1 MPAHPGFPIAELHED
16 GSAIITKHDQTGG
29 AVTVGTV
36 TAQLLYE
43 IGGARYAGPD
53 VTARFDTIELTPDGV
68 DRVRV
73 SGVLGEAPPPTLKV
87 GLNRLGGFRNEMTFV
102 LTGLDI
108 AAKARLV
115 QQQLAHLDATWTL
128 ARTDHADSPGQEE
141 AAALLHCVVRGP
153 DPKALGRAFSSAAIE
168 LALASYPGFHVTSPP
183 GDASPYGVFDAAS
196 VEAGLVPHVA
206 VHADGT
212 RVDIAP
218 APEFRELEPI
228 AEAATPEPVVR
239 PTRAVPLGTIVGAR
253 SGDKGGNANVGCVG
267 AHRRAIRVAEQHAH
281 GQQAAGTAAGDGRA
295 DCHPLRPAEPA
306 RVELRH
312 RGDPRRRGRL
322 ERAARS
328 AGQGA
333 R

>member
-1 MPAHPGFPIAELHED
+1 M
-16 GSAIITKHDQTGG
+16 
-29 AVTVGTV
+29 
-36 TAQLLYE
+36 
-43 IGGARYAGPD
+43 
-53 VTARFDTIELTPDGV
+53 
-68 DRVRV
+68 
-73 SGVLGEAPPPTLKV
+73 
-87 GLNRLGGFRNEMTFV
+87 
-102 LTGLDI
+102 
-108 AAKARLV
+108 
-115 QQQLAHLDATWTL
+115 QQQLADLDATWTL
-128 ARTDHADSPGQEE
+128 ARTDHPDSPVQEE

-228 AEAATPEPVVR
+228 AEAAPPEPVVGPSR
-239 PTRAVPLGTIVGAR
+239 PVPLGTIVGAR
-253 SGDKGGNANVGCVG
+253 SGDKGGNANVGVWVRTD
-267 AHRRAIRVAEQHAH
+267 AQYAWLSNMLTVSRLQELLPE
-281 GQQAAGTAAGDGRA
+281 TAALDRHA
-295 DCHPLRPAEPA
+295 PRPAEPA
-306 RVELRH
+306 RAELRH
-312 RGDPRRRGRL
+312 RGDPRRRRRL

-333 R
+333 RRVAAFARGQHPGGAP